1 MLVRPSARGY
11 NRNIMRTMVLVCLV
25 TVLAAGCAPPPAEVD
40 FGQLEKDFVYSTL
53 ALSPVTATG
62 AGYHQHQGV
71 VLDELLD
78 DYSPAGLERK
88 RRLYRDFEQRLG
100 GLDAGR
106 LSAEEKADLAIL
118 NDQIGLGLLDLDTI
132 QAYRHNP
139 TVYVELIGTALFNCY
154 VLDYAPR
161 PERFRHI
168 VARLEKVPALL
179 EQARANLADAP
190 EVWNRVAR
198 QELEGN
204 VRLIDK
210 TLREAVPAALREDY
224 ERAAGEAL
232 AALAGF
238 DEFLKNDLAKR
249 RGDWRLGR
257 ENYAKKFRYVIATDA
272 GPDQVLDEA
281 EKEFEQVRRQ
291 MYQIAVQLHQ
301 KMYPRATDRSDP
313 DTVIRQ
319 VLDKIAERRP
329 TPETYVAEAR
339 RDLKEATDFVARR
352 GLVPLLTGNN
362 LQVIPTPEFMR
373 GIYSVGGFNP
383 APPLEPELG
392 AFYWIT
398 PIPPDWP
405 KERIASKLRE
415 YNFYGLKLLTI
426 HEAMPGH
433 YVQFE
438 YANRVEPESR
448 RLVRALFGNGPYIE
462 GWAVYATEM
471 MLDEGYLDHSPELRL
486 TFLKQQLRVMA
497 NAILDVR
504 LQTTGMSDAEA
515 MSLMTDRAF
524 QEPEEASGK
533 LVRAKLSSC
542 QLPTYFVGWRD
553 WHRLRRL
560 YRSVEG
566 DRFQLARFHETM
578 LKEGAVP
585 VPVLARLVTGVPL
598 K

>member
-1 MLVRPSARGY
+1 
-11 NRNIMRTMVLVCLV
+11 
-25 TVLAAGCAPPPAEVD
+25 
-40 FGQLEKDFVYSTL
+40 LEKDFVYSTL

-139 TVYVELIGTALFNCY
+139 TV
-154 VLDYAPR
+154 
-161 PERFRHI
+161 
-168 VARLEKVPALL
+168 
-179 EQARANLADAP
+179 ADAP

-383 APPLEPELG
+383 APPLDARAG
-392 AFYWIT
+392 AG
-398 PIPPDWP
+398 
-405 KERIASKLRE
+405 R
-415 YNFYGLKLLTI
+415 LL
-426 HEAMPGH
+426 
-433 YVQFE
+433 
-438 YANRVEPESR
+438 
-448 RLVRALFGNGPYIE
+448 
-462 GWAVYATEM
+462 
-471 MLDEGYLDHSPELRL
+471 LDHADSAGLAKGP
-486 TFLKQQLRVMA
+486 
-497 NAILDVR
+497 DR
-504 LQTTGMSDAEA
+504 LQAPRVQLLRAEVA
-515 MSLMTDRAF
+515 HHPRGHAGPLRPVRIRQPRRAG
-524 QEPEEASGK
+524 EPAPG
-533 LVRAKLSSC
+533 
-542 QLPTYFVGWRD
+542 P
-553 WHRLRRL
+553 
-560 YRSVEG
+560 
-566 DRFQLARFHETM
+566 
-578 LKEGAVP
+578 GAVRQRA
-585 VPVLARLVTGVPL
+585 VHRGLGGLRDRDDAR
-598 K
+598 